1 MTDRSSDGNDQDN
14 NEQDNNEQD
23 NTDTGD
29 MNADAESLS
38 SAEVEQLGARAGRG
52 ARTEPGAQASDEYIE
67 EHVQQGTDQPAGNS
81 EISRSSS

>member
-1 MTDRSSDGNDQDN
+1 MTDRSSDGND
-14 NEQDNNEQD
+14 QD

-38 SAEVEQLGARAGRG
+38 SAEAQQMGAGAGRG
-52 ARTEPGAQASDEYIE
+52 ARTEQGAQASDEYIE